1 LYILLGDNNVPYA
14 KLKSYRYPDL
24 RSFFK
29 KLNYGY
35 STEKT
40 LAANSVKSYDNI
52 LIGLD
57 QVSDLGSLNKE
68 NYKNVKQQLLDE
80 AQLIIDRE
88 PKFYDKVDK
97 NVDFIE
103 MEFYMQYAKDVE
115 SGKRKDELEPEW
127 QWAKD
132 ISIVYT
138 WINGTEDALLERKAK
153 YNGGVKKADQRDRCI
168 DELRYSLR
176 SVYKNLPWHKGK
188 IFFVTPG
195 QTPYWLDT
203 SNPRIV
209 IVDQEDILPKYDGNG
224 NEVNPTFNSFAIEW
238 FLDRVPGVS
247 EQFIQLNDEYFF
259 RRPTHPS
266 FFFYG
271 GGEGYKY
278 SEKIKES
285 RNEDTDKNKNK
296 NKNGNRY
303 YKRNLNSNDEV
314 NEEDDDNYYV
324 HGLKIDK
331 DIRELVARELKDSSL
346 KEKRNLFFGK
356 RAEEDGEIAAEE
368 DEVYE
373 EGGDYEEVGQ
383 LNDNMVEEDNNEQL
397 DEEKQALEL
406 EEEKKA
412 LEEEKEALEEEK
424 EALEEEGKQK
434 EALGDEDEEE
444 NNEGELLDE
453 NMEENNEG
461 MKEAEELNERV
472 EKQDN
477 PLIPVYDTDDNG
489 MYEEGVRG
497 EDTNFEGE
505 HLDDGEEPDNEDE
518 DITKGKITEPIVL
531 KAEEF
536 KFNVD
541 KTRSIV
547 RKEKIQKKHP
557 SVVRYVYPN
566 AAQHYRF
573 TNLYLSDQFLAL
585 GFNKAR
591 NVNNTPKNKVRWIDK
606 FYGAMA
612 TTNACIAEDLGKTT
626 LVNMLEHAPYVWNR
640 DLFEMARQRYEKYVN
655 VTLSHRFRSPF
666 DFVPPYAN
674 YHFLRF
680 HASEPG
686 FEEEF
691 DKFHNTVY
699 IHDKDDGSNKKTR
712 SVMKFG
718 YHMVD
723 YSVRVKVLTFGAI
736 FDDPKVNARTF
747 KKIIEHKT
755 LLFFNLNDDYNEPEA
770 GRQFH
775 QFMEFLYPEP
785 SIFEK
790 PE

>member
-1 LYILLGDNNVPYA
+1 LLLNFKYIYFFKLVIFNFNKYAKINVNIYLHVLLGDNNVPYA

-24 RSFFK
+24 KGFFK
-29 KLNYGY
+29 KLNFGH

-40 LAANSVKSYDNI
+40 LIANSVKSYDNI

-57 QVSDLGSLNKE
+57 KVNDLGSLSKE
-68 NYKNVKQQLLDE
+68 NYRNVKKQLLEE

-88 PKFYDKVDK
+88 PKFYDRVDK

-103 MEFYMQYAKDVE
+103 MEFYMQYARDVE

-138 WINGTEDALLERKAK
+138 WINGTDDKLLEKKAM

-168 DELRYSLR
+168 DELRFSLR

-195 QTPYWLDT
+195 QIPYWLDT

-259 RRPTHPS
+259 RRPVHPS

-278 SEKIKES
+278 AENVKQYRETKVNQKNN
-285 RNEDTDKNKNK
+285 RNRNN
-296 NKNGNRY
+296 Y
-303 YKRNLNSNDEV
+303 YKRNLSSKDGMS
-314 NEEDDDNYYV
+314 EDDDDDEYYV

-331 DIRELVARELKDSSL
+331 DIRELVAKELKDSSL
-346 KEKRNLFFGK
+346 KEKRDLFLGK
-356 RAEEDGEIAAEE
+356 RTPEEDGEIAAEE
-368 DEVYE
+368 DE
-373 EGGDYEEVGQ
+373 DYEEVG
-383 LNDNMVEEDNNEQL
+383 
-397 DEEKQALEL
+397 A
-406 EEEKKA
+406 
-412 LEEEKEALEEEK
+412 
-424 EALEEEGKQK
+424 
-434 EALGDEDEEE
+434 EDEYVQEE
-444 NNEGELLDE
+444 NNE
-453 NMEENNEG
+453 ENNE
-461 MKEAEELNERV
+461 N
-472 EKQDN
+472 N
-477 PLIPVYDTDDNG
+477 
-489 MYEEGVRG
+489 YEDYG
-497 EDTNFEGE
+497 EDEANNNEIMEEIEGDNNNV
-505 HLDDGEEPDNEDE
+505 DDGEEPDNEDE
-518 DITKGKITEPIVL
+518 DIGTIPKSKITDPIVL

-536 KFNVD
+536 EFKVD
-541 KTRSIV
+541 KTRTIV
-547 RKEKIQKKHP
+547 RKEKISKKQP
-557 SVVRYVYPN
+557 SIVRYVYPN

-573 TNLYLSDQFLAL
+573 INLYLSDQFLAL
-585 GFNKAR
+585 GFDKAR
-591 NVNNTPKNKVRWIDK
+591 SVADTPKDRVRWIDK

-612 TTNACIAEDLGKTT
+612 TVNACIAEDLGKTT

-640 DLFEMARQRYEKYVN
+640 DLFEMARQQFGKYVN
-655 VTLSHRFRSPF
+655 VTVSHRFRSPF

-674 YHFLRF
+674 YHYLRF
-680 HASEPG
+680 HASEAG
-686 FEEEF
+686 FEEKF
-691 DKFHNTVY
+691 DKFHNSVY
-699 IHDKDDGSNKKTR
+699 IHEVDDDVANYNKKTR

-718 YHMVD
+718 FHMVD

-736 FDDPKVNARTF
+736 FDDPKINERTF
-747 KKIIEHKT
+747 RKIIEHKT

>member
-1 LYILLGDNNVPYA
+1 MGHT
-14 KLKSYRYPDL
+14 
-24 RSFFK
+24 
-29 KLNYGY
+29 
-35 STEKT
+35 TEKV
-40 LAANSVKSYDNI
+40 LKDNSVKSYDNI

-57 QVSDLGSLNKE
+57 QVGDLSTLSKE

-80 AQLIIDRE
+80 ANIIINRE
-88 PKFYDKVDK
+88 PNYYDKVDK

-103 MEFYMQYAKDVE
+103 LEFYMQYAKDVE

-138 WINGTEDALLERKAK
+138 WINGTDDALLERKAK
-153 YNGGVKKADQRDRCI
+153 FNGGVKKADQRDRCI

-195 QTPYWLDT
+195 QIPYWLDT

-259 RRPTHPS
+259 RRPVHPS

-271 GGEGYKY
+271 GGEGYQY

-285 RNEDTDKNKNK
+285 RNEKINKNK
-296 NKNGNRY
+296 NNDKNRNRY
-303 YKRNLNSNDEV
+303 YKRNLNSNEV
-314 NEEDDDNYYV
+314 NETEDDDYYV

-331 DIRELVARELKDSSL
+331 DIRELVARELKGSSL

-356 RAEEDGEIAAEE
+356 RAEEDGEIAGEE
-368 DEVYE
+368 DEN
-373 EGGDYEEVGQ
+373 YEEVGQ
-383 LNDNMVEEDNNEQL
+383 LNENMEEEENNEQL
-397 DEEKQALEL
+397 EEEKKALEL

-434 EALGDEDEEE
+434 EALGDEDEE
-444 NNEGELLDE
+444 GELLNE
-453 NMEENNEG
+453 NMEENIEGINEV
-461 MKEAEELNERV
+461 KEAEENEGY
-472 EKQDN
+472 KF
-477 PLIPVYDTDDNG
+477 IHVYDTDDNG
-489 MYEEGVRG
+489 DYEVGVRG
-497 EDTNFEGE
+497 GVMNDEKD
-505 HLDDGEEPDNEDE
+505 HLEDGEEPDNEEE
-518 DITKGKITEPIVL
+518 DVIKGKITEPIVL

-536 KFNVD
+536 KFNAD

-547 RKEKIQKKHP
+547 RNEKIQKKHP

-591 NVNNTPKNKVRWIDK
+591 NVNNTPKNVVRWIDK

-655 VTLSHRFRSPF
+655 VTLSHRFRSPY

-680 HASEPG
+680 HASEAG

-699 IHDKDDGSNKKTR
+699 IHDIDNQASFNKKTR
-712 SVMKFG
+712 SVLKFG